1 MSTYKVRIW
10 TIREHTSRAAAASGG
25 KARSTYRVRWT
36 VTGKEFGESFA
47 TRPLA
52 EGFRSK
58 LIVAQRE
65 GTAFDEVLGLPMP
78 MAREA
83 RSRTWY
89 EHAVAFVDMKW
100 PRASAKHRRSIAESL
115 ATGTP
120 ALLATTRGAPDAQTI
135 RDAMYRWALNKAHRE
150 AGPPSADL
158 APAVR
163 WLETNT
169 VKLTDIGSDAA
180 VVRKALD
187 LLALRLDG
195 KAAAPNTVA
204 RKRAV
209 FYGALAY
216 AVELRLLDA
225 NPIDYVRWKLP
236 PTDDTVD
243 RRVVI
248 NHTQARAL
256 LAAVRAIEPN
266 LEAFFGCMY
275 YAALRPAEVLHLRLP
290 DCELPERGWGRL
302 HLAGSNQH
310 AGSDWTDSGEARED
324 HGLKHRSV
332 NESRPVPAVSP
343 LVQLLRRHVEQFGTG
358 RDGLLFPARGFRQGP
373 VSIATYLR
381 VWRQARASVLGDEH
395 RSPLARR
402 PYDLRHAAVSTWLN
416 AGVPATLVAEWAGNS
431 VEVLLR
437 VYAKCIDGQ
446 DEAARNR
453 IEAAL
458 GLPSEEESEPAAEVG
473 ERDRAKADDH
483 TSTVDV
489 NHRSDEPPGEL
500 DHERLR
506 I

>member
-10 TIREHTSRAAAASGG
+10 TIREHTSRAVAASGG

-36 VTGKEFGESFA
+36 VAGKEFGESFA

-52 EGFRSK
+52 ESFQSK

-65 GTAFDEVLGLPMP
+65 GIAFDEALGLPVP

-89 EHAVAFVDMKW
+89 EHAVSFVDMKW

-115 ATGTP
+115 ATVTP
-120 ALLATTRGAPDAQTI
+120 ALLATDRGAPDAQAI

-150 AGPPSADL
+150 AGPAPEDL
-158 APAVR
+158 ASAVR

-169 VKLTDIGSDAA
+169 VKLTSLGGDAA
-180 VVRKALD
+180 IVRKALD

-209 FYGALAY
+209 FYGALGY

-225 NPIDYVRWKLP
+225 NPIDHVRWKLP
-236 PTDDTVD
+236 RADDTVD

-248 NHTQARAL
+248 NHAQAQAL
-256 LAAVRAIEPN
+256 LAAVREIQPE

-275 YAALRPAEVLHLRLP
+275 YAALRPAEVLHLHLS
-290 DCELPERGWGRL
+290 DCELPGRGWGRL
-302 HLAGSNQH
+302 HLAGSTQH
-310 AGSDWTDSGEARED
+310 AGADWTDSGDARED
-324 HGLKHRSV
+324 HGLKHRATT
-332 NESRPVPAVSP
+332 ESRPVPSVPP

-358 RDGLLFPARGFRQGP
+358 RHGLLFPARSFRQGP

-381 VWRQARASVLGDEH
+381 VWRQARAAVLEDAD

-402 PYDLRHAAVSTWLN
+402 PYDLRHAALSTWLN
-416 AGVPATLVAEWAGNS
+416 AGVPPTLVAEWAGNS

-446 DEAARNR
+446 DEAARRR

-458 GLPSEEESEPAAEVG
+458 GLSTEEAGPAAVTDESDVVEIHG
-473 ERDRAKADDH
+473 LDLDDG
-483 TSTVDV
+483 TSLEI
-489 NHRSDEPPGEL
+489 S
-500 DHERLR
+500 
-506 I
+506 